1 MRSFLKLASTDIR
14 LFIREPVAIFFTIAF
29 APLLIVLNGLI
40 FGNKPSPLS
49 GGFGSMDVAMPAYAA
64 MVLCIVGFMSIP
76 VTICGYRESGVLRR
90 FRSTPLRPMTF
101 IAADVVSNLLMASVG
116 VLVLVLAGWT
126 FYHTTFDGNV
136 FVVGVAIVFCALA
149 MFSIG
154 YLIAAV
160 TPTPRIANVVG
171 LLVLYPMMFLSGVF
185 IPPEVMPESVQR
197 ISQFLPLKYAVD
209 LLRGLWFGR
218 PWSDFMLATVVLLG
232 VLVVCTALAAR
243 FFRWE
248 AS

>member
-1 MRSFLKLASTDIR
+1 MRGFVQLTSTDLR
-14 LFIREPVAIFFTIAF
+14 LYVREPIAVFFTIAF

-40 FGNKPSPLS
+40 FGNKPTPLS
-49 GGFGSMDVAMPAYAA
+49 GGLGSMDIAMPAYAA

-76 VTICGYRESGVLRR
+76 VSICGYRESGVLRR

-101 IAADVVSNLLMASVG
+101 MAADVVSNLVMAFVG
-116 VLVLVLAGWT
+116 VLVLVVAGWAL
-126 FYHTTFDGNV
+126 YRTTFEGNV
-136 FVVGVAIVFCALA
+136 AVVAIAIVFCALSL
-149 MFSIG
+149 FSIG

-160 TPTPRIANVVG
+160 APTARMANILG
-171 LLVLYPMMFLSGVF
+171 LLILYPMMFLSGIF
-185 IPPEVMPESVQR
+185 IPAEVMPETVKR

-209 LLRGLWFGR
+209 LLRGLWFGE
-218 PWSDFMLATVVLLG
+218 PWSDFVLATGVLLG

-248 AS
+248 